1 MLFSI
6 LRNKILLV
14 EIKRFLWQADQAS
27 KLLQRAFFAADYIM
41 LFMKVNAGHHL
52 IIFTYTQLSAAR
64 RTIAPYALL
73 PGRPLLPRPGSD
85 ATRAV

>member
-27 KLLQRAFFAADYIM
+27 KLLQRAFFAADLYYVIYECQ
-41 LFMKVNAGHHL
+41 KKD
-52 IIFTYTQLSAAR
+52 IF
-64 RTIAPYALL
+64 
-73 PGRPLLPRPGSD
+73 
-85 ATRAV
+85 